1 MLEMKAQGY
10 LLSYS
15 SLKIKRNRR
24 IKMVWKNKTKKQT
37 MYIIDFSYES
47 MVLAPSQA
55 RDKSVQALLFK
66 RIKSKIST
74 DLKKLDVCIL
84 AFSGRMLQGGYLS

>member
-1 MLEMKAQGY
+1 
-10 LLSYS
+10 
-15 SLKIKRNRR
+15 
-24 IKMVWKNKTKKQT
+24 MVWKNKTKKQT

-74 DLKKLDVCIL
+74 DLGSSRHGAVVNKSD
-84 AFSGRMLQGGYLS
+84 

>member
-37 MYIIDFSYES
+37 MYIIDYES

-74 DLKKLDVCIL
+74 DLGSSRRGAVVNESD
-84 AFSGRMLQGGYLS
+84 